1 MSIFKC
7 VDEMPDENNSGVVR
21 TAQTMPQMHRNYLP
35 AAMPDPK
42 SGTVS
47 TEPPRRG
54 HDY

>member
-1 MSIFKC
+1 MSIFKSTE
-7 VDEMPDENNSGVVR
+7 EMPHENNSGVVR
-21 TAQTMPQMHRNYLP
+21 TAQTMVQMHKNYLP

-42 SGTVS
+42 SGVVS